1 MYVGVQTQIGSERKV
16 VGCGSEELA
25 VSQASAENRLSI
37 ANVSTETT
45 VAMIQPN
52 DSQLSRIFMKLHT
65 KLTLGLISTVFAA
78 NLVLA
83 ADSGAKMSMN
93 NPGIDCK
100 GMSMMPG
107 DMGTNP
113 VAHAQ
118 KHLAELKAKLKLTKD
133 QQPAWE
139 TFSTQVNDQAK
150 NMAAM
155 QDKKKDMTQAMSKS
169 APEHMAMMA
178 EMMKT
183 RAENMAKM
191 ADAVKTFY
199 TELSTDQQKAFD
211 KMHAEHMSHM
221 GHMK

>member
-1 MYVGVQTQIGSERKV
+1 
-16 VGCGSEELA
+16 
-25 VSQASAENRLSI
+25 
-37 ANVSTETT
+37 
-45 VAMIQPN
+45 
-52 DSQLSRIFMKLHT
+52 MKLHT
-65 KLTLGLISTVFAA
+65 KLTLGLISSVFAA
-78 NLVLA
+78 NLALA
-83 ADSGAKMSMN
+83 ADSGAKMTMN
-93 NPGIDCK
+93 NPGMDCK

-118 KHLAELKAKLKLTKD
+118 KHLSELQAKLKLTKD
-133 QQPAWE
+133 QQPAWK

-155 QDKKKDMTQAMSKS
+155 RDKKKDMTQTMPKP

-191 ADAVKTFY
+191 AEAVKTFY
-199 TELSTDQQKAFD
+199 AELTTDQQKAFD
-211 KMHAEHMSHM
+211 KVHMEHMSHM
-221 GHMK
+221 AHGK